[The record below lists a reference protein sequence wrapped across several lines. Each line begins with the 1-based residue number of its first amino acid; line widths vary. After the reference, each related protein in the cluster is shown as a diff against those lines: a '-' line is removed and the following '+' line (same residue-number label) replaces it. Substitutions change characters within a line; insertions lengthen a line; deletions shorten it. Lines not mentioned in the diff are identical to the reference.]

1 MTLRL
6 LPAAGHRRMPWKN
19 GRGETVE
26 IAVHP
31 QGAGL
36 GDFGW
41 RLSMAGVTED
51 GDFSVFQGIDRSL
64 AILSGDGIVLDVAG
78 QPHRLTMDAAPLA
91 FPADAPASARLISGP
106 VTDLN
111 LMTRRGAYAHRLYRA
126 TDAAPVNPPTGAPDW
141 RIILATAPAT
151 FRIDGQAVTLG
162 PLDALLCEGAGA
174 HAALAPD
181 QAPDQ
186 AANLWLAEISR
197 L

>member
-1 MTLRL
+1 MTLHL
-6 LPAAGHRRMPWKN
+6 LPAARHRRMPWKN

-36 GDFGW
+36 ADFGW

-51 GDFSVFQGIDRSL
+51 GDFSIFEGIDRTL

-106 VTDLN
+106 VSDLN
-111 LMTRRGAYAHRLYRA
+111 LMTRRGAYAHRLYRV
-126 TDAAPVNPPTGAPDW
+126 TDAATLTPPGPAPDW
-141 RIILATAPAT
+141 RIILATAPA
-151 FRIDGQAVTLG
+151 RVQIDGQAVTLG

-174 HAALAPD
+174 RASLAPAPD
-181 QAPDQ
+181 QAE
-186 AANLWLAEISR
+186 NLWLADISR

>member
-6 LPAAGHRRMPWKN
+6 LPAARHRRMPWKN

-26 IAVHP
+26 IAVYP

-78 QPHRLTMDAAPLA
+78 APHRLTMDAPPLA
-91 FPADAPASARLISGP
+91 FPADAPARARLISGP
-106 VTDLN
+106 ISDLN
-111 LMTRRGAYAHRLYRA
+111 LMTRRGAYAHRLCRA
-126 TDAAPVNPPTGAPDW
+126 TDPAPATQPDW
-141 RIILATAPAT
+141 RILLATAPASVQ
-151 FRIDGQAVTLG
+151 IDGQAVTLG

-174 HAALAPD
+174 RASLAS
-181 QAPDQ
+181 APDQ